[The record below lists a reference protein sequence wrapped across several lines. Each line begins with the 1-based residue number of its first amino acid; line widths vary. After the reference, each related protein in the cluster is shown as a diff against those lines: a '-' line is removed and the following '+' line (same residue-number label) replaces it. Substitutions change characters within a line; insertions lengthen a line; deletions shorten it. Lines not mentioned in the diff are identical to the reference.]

1 VLEKWE
7 KGSQDRDKGATREEY
22 SLRGRLMQ
30 ASLQIVG
37 KMQRAGVPI
46 LSGTDTTAPFVFPGS
61 SLHEELALLVQA
73 GLTPMQALQ
82 AATKLPGEFLGRQQT
97 QGTIEKGK
105 IADLVLLD
113 ANPLD
118 DIHNTERISAV
129 ILRGKLLDR
138 IQLDELLTKEEN
150 FARNH

>member
-1 VLEKWE
+1 
-7 KGSQDRDKGATREEY
+7 
-22 SLRGRLMQ
+22 MQ

-37 KMQRAGVPI
+37 KMQRAGVPM
-46 LSGTDTTAPFVFPGS
+46 LAGTDTTAPFIFPGS

-82 AATKLPGEFLGRQQT
+82 AATKLPAEFLGRQQT

-105 IADLVLLD
+105 LADLVLLD

-129 ILRGKLLDR
+129 ILRGKLLNR
-138 IQLDELLTKEEN
+138 IQLDELLAREEN
-150 FARNH
+150 FARAH

>member
-1 VLEKWE
+1 
-7 KGSQDRDKGATREEY
+7 
-22 SLRGRLMQ
+22 
-30 ASLQIVG
+30 
-37 KMQRAGVPI
+37 
-46 LSGTDTTAPFVFPGS
+46 
-61 SLHEELALLVQA
+61 
-73 GLTPMQALQ
+73 MQALQ

-138 IQLDELLTKEEN
+138 IQLDELLTKEAN